1 MFNPQPTLMQGLI
14 VQLLLHCQILTPLF
28 LSRHQD
34 VHLWKRKRQEA
45 EILQEAAPRRQ
56 GIRGGLGNPLVMDAV
71 TVGVA
76 QKEDRQRGIDKQD
89 IFDGVILFLA
99 AITVRL
105 LRRILGADD
114 APFCPVMGK
123 RGAAGMAT
131 GAGSSVSGA
140 THVAASAS
148 ARPRR

>member
-1 MFNPQPTLMQGLI
+1 MQGLV
-14 VQLLLHCQILTPLF
+14 VQLLLHCQLLTTGF
-28 LSRHQD
+28 LGRHQY
-34 VHLWKRKRQEA
+34 VHLRERKRPQA
-45 EILQEAAPRRQ
+45 EILQQAAPRRQ
-56 GIRGGLGNPLVMDAV
+56 GIRGGLGNPLVMDAA

-76 QKEDRQRGIDKQD
+76 QEEDCERGIDKQD

-105 LRRILGADD
+105 FSRVLGADD

-123 RGAAGMAT
+123 RGAAGMAYC
-131 GAGSSVSGA
+131 AGSSVSGVI
-140 THVAASAS
+140 TVAARAS